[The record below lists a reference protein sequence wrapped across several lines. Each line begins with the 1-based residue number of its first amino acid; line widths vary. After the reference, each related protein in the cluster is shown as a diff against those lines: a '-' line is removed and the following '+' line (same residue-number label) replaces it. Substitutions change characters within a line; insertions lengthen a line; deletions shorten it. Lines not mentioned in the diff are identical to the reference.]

1 MLKSG
6 VFVYKIVYKFHNLLI
21 INVYSGAGGSI
32 PTAQT
37 RHPESYMWV
46 ATLKE

>member
-21 INVYSGAGGSI
+21 INVYSGAGGNR
-32 PTAQT
+32 TLVQT
-37 RHPESYMWV
+37 RKS
-46 ATLKE
+46 